1 MEKLTFVMRSW
12 VVEVFSRVVSCS
24 VWGAVFGASAAVA
37 GKPVEKPGFV
47 VINGWVLPSRY
58 FRNASV

>member
-1 MEKLTFVMRSW
+1 MEKLTFCNAQLGRRG
-12 VVEVFSRVVSCS
+12 FLQSCVLLS
-24 VWGAVFGASAAVA
+24 VGAVFGASAAVA